1 MKSLFWQFEYFFFT
15 FLDVNIFRVVF
26 SSDSELN
33 MSGLQTKQDN

>member
-15 FLDVNIFRVVF
+15 FLDVNIF